1 MVRITALE
9 SKSGSSGD
17 VDDGDKD
24 GTSPSQKY
32 KRRRKKKKVSAVLGP
47 LDQHGN
53 VFNHKPRRLFHIT
66 FKYINI
72 QHTN

>member
-1 MVRITALE
+1 MRTIAEE
-9 SKSGSSGD
+9 SKSGGSGD
-17 VDDGDKD
+17 VDDGDK
-24 GTSPSQKY
+24 GGMSPSQKQ
-32 KRRRKKKKVSAVLGP
+32 KRRKGFGSVTP

-53 VFNHKPRRLFHIT
+53 VFNHTPKILFHIT